1 MLQQSKGGGMGAI
14 PESLTGIGSRVSTA
28 FRDLA
33 AQRASSVPAAQL
45 QGDLLHAADDITN
58 NMSTLLREL
67 GQGLNFRSH
76 FFSVSRHLANEALLG
91 GIKCL

>member
-1 MLQQSKGGGMGAI
+1 MGAI

-28 FRDLA
+28 FQNRA
-33 AQRASSVPAAQL
+33 MQRACSVPAAQL

-67 GQGLNFRSH
+67 GQGLH
-76 FFSVSRHLANEALLG
+76 F
-91 GIKCL
+91 